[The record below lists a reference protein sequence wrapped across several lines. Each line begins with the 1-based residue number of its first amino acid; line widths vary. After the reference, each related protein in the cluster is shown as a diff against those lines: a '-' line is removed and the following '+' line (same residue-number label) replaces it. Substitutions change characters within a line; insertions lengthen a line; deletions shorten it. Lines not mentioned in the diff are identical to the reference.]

1 MSYIAKID
9 PGACSAH
16 GDCVDIAPE
25 VFALGEVAEV
35 IGSGSDKLIL
45 KAAEACPSL
54 AIEVVDSE
62 TGETV
67 YP

>member
-1 MSYIAKID
+1 MSYTAKID
-9 PGACSAH
+9 RAACSAH

-35 IGSGSDKLIL
+35 IGSGSDKQIL
-45 KAAEACPSL
+45 RAAEACPAL
-54 AIEVVDSE
+54 AIEVIDSE

-67 YP
+67 CP